1 MKQQIQ
7 ENPESS
13 GTFNNLGLS
22 NELLQA
28 ILDKGFT
35 TPSPIQAGVIP
46 RLLNG
51 KKDIIGQAQTGTGK
65 TAAFALPLLDLIH
78 PEKKEIQA
86 IIMTPT
92 RELAIQVAKE
102 IQSFAVAHPA
112 TVQVIYGGNPIRT
125 EIQGIK
131 ERPTIIVGTPG
142 RIQHHIRTNVLKLG
156 TVKYF
161 ILDEADEMLN
171 FGFRKEIE
179 SILELTPKQRRILL
193 FSATMPKSIVDIA
206 KKHMKE
212 YDVVEVASKEM
223 TNESITQKY
232 FTVEKQDRIDSLMR
246 IMSVEED
253 FYAIVFCRTRYETKK
268 VAKALKLKGLSVG
281 EIHGDVDQKKRQ
293 RILGSFREKSLKIL
307 IATDVAARGIDI
319 ANLNFVVNFT
329 IPETYETYTH
339 RIGRTGRAGN
349 KGTAI
354 TFVARDEM
362 NKLRFF
368 EKNLKVTMKQG
379 TLPDAQNILQKR
391 KTSIIE
397 RIESIIDNEDLS
409 QVQDIAKML
418 LDEGEAHNV
427 VAALLKDAYRGQ
439 FDAMSIKESL
449 GSDSTE
455 ETHSRR
461 PRRSKHSSAKPRTHS
476 RGSQNRTPKKGSGN
490 SKNLKY
496 KKRGKNAYNPKKK

>member
-1 MKQQIQ
+1 MKQQTK
-7 ENPESS
+7 ENPEAS

-22 NELLQA
+22 AE
-28 ILDKGFT
+28 ILKAVTDKGFT
-35 TPSPIQAGVIP
+35 TPSPIQVGVIP
-46 RLLNG
+46 LLLKG

-65 TAAFALPLLDLIH
+65 TAAFALPLLDLIN
-78 PEKKEIQA
+78 PKQKEIQA

-92 RELAIQVAKE
+92 RELAIQVAEE
-102 IQSFAVAHPA
+102 IQSFALEHPA
-112 TVQVIYGGNPIRT
+112 TVQVIYGGNPMRT

-193 FSATMPKSIVDIA
+193 FSATMPKSIIDIA
-206 KKHMKE
+206 QKHMKE
-212 YDVVEVASKEM
+212 YDVVKVASNEM

-232 FTVEKQDRIDSLMR
+232 FTVEKSQRIDSLMR

-253 FYAIVFCRTRYETKK
+253 FYAIVFCRTRHETKK
-268 VAKALKLKGLSVG
+268 VAKELELKGLSVG
-281 EIHGDVDQKKRQ
+281 AIHGDIDQKKRQ
-293 RILGSFREKSLKIL
+293 RILGSFKEGSLRIL
-307 IATDVAARGIDI
+307 VATDVAARGIDVS
-319 ANLNFVVNFT
+319 NLNFVVNFT
-329 IPETYETYTH
+329 IPETFETYTH
-339 RIGRTGRAGN
+339 RIGRTGRAGK

-354 TFVARDEM
+354 TFVSRDEIG
-362 NKLRFF
+362 KLRFF
-368 EKNLKVTMKQG
+368 EKNLRVTMEQG
-379 TLPDAQNILQKR
+379 TLPDAQNILQR
-391 KTSIIE
+391 RQTSIIE
-397 RIESIIDNEDLS
+397 RIEHIIDNEDLS

-439 FDAMSIKESL
+439 FDPTFIKENISHEP
-449 GSDSTE
+449 TE
-455 ETHSRR
+455 ETHRRR
-461 PRRSKHSSAKPRTHS
+461 PKDSSNRSSKPKTQS
-476 RGSQNRTPKKGSGN
+476 RGSQERTPKKGSGN
-490 SKNLKY
+490 SKNLKS
-496 KKRGKNAYNPKKK
+496 KKRGKNAYISKNK